1 MKDQEKITNFE
12 TLSHISQVRK
22 LLTKVI
28 CELLQ
33 RAEDHDKSKLSEPEL
48 STFVE
53 YTPNLKNITY
63 GSEEYNNDL
72 EEMKKLTLKHHYANN
87 RHHPEFFDPE
97 ADATFRS
104 SSINC
109 MNLIDI
115 IEMLCDW
122 KAATLRHK
130 DGDISRSI
138 EINKER
144 FGISDQL
151 VSILK
156 NTAKLF
162 ED

>member
-22 LLTKVI
+22 LLSEVI
-28 CELLQ
+28 IELLQ
-33 RAEDHDKSKLSEPEL
+33 RAEDHDKSKLIDPEL
-48 STFVE
+48 SVFVK
-53 YTPNLKNITY
+53 YTPKLADVTY
-63 GSEEYNNDL
+63 GSKEY
-72 EEMKKLTLKHHYANN
+72 KHFLKGMGSALDHHYANN
-87 RHHPEFFDPE
+87 RHHPEFFEPE

-104 SSINC
+104 SPINC

-115 IEMLCDW
+115 IEMICDW
-122 KAATLRHK
+122 KAATLRHN

>member
-22 LLTKVI
+22 LLSEVI
-28 CELLQ
+28 IELLQ
-33 RAEDHDKSKLSEPEL
+33 RAEDHDKSKLIDPEL
-48 STFVE
+48 SVFVK
-53 YTPNLKNITY
+53 YTPKLADVTY
-63 GSEEYNNDL
+63 GSKEY
-72 EEMKKLTLKHHYANN
+72 KHFLKGMGSALDHHYANN
-87 RHHPEFFDPE
+87 RHHPEFFEPE

-104 SSINC
+104 SSVNC

-122 KAATLRHK
+122 KAATLRHN